1 MYLIFVAIVLR
12 ENNNINN
19 SWIFVDIYI
28 YILNDING
36 KTSIC
41 STRRE

>member
-28 YILNDING
+28 LNDING